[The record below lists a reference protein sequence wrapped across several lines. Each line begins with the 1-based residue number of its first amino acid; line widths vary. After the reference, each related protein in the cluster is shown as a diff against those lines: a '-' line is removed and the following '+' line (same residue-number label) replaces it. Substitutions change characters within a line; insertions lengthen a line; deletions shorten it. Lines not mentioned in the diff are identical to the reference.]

1 MCCRFAWS
9 ICRPGRSLW
18 KITRTLSEGFRSGM
32 GWRNRCVGWILM
44 KCWPSSTANLVR
56 HESIAPCR
64 TQPAKRPWL
73 VVLQSVHTLTEFT
86 SLVLD
91 VKRYTVEKYTQV
103 QLKNTQSEY
112 KLKFYIHI
120 LFMNDGK
127 FGKSS
132 YNHCIKPSC

>member
-1 MCCRFAWS
+1 
-9 ICRPGRSLW
+9 
-18 KITRTLSEGFRSGM
+18 
-32 GWRNRCVGWILM
+32 M

-64 TQPAKRPWL
+64 TQPANLWL
-73 VVLQSVHTLTEFT
+73 VVLQSVEFT
-86 SLVLD
+86 SLVLN

-112 KLKFYIHI
+112 ELKFHIHI

-127 FGKSS
+127 FGKSL